1 MSEEKRVRW
10 YSSLSK
16 LLASC
21 FCGNGDGKN
30 VDGSKMAGPEGTMV
44 AAAKHFSGA
53 HKLRLDSG

>member
-21 FCGNGDGKN
+21 FCDNGDGKK
-30 VDGSKMAGPEGTMV
+30 VEGGSKMSAPDETMV
-44 AAAKHFSGA
+44 AAAKNFSCA
-53 HKLRLDSG
+53 HKVKLD